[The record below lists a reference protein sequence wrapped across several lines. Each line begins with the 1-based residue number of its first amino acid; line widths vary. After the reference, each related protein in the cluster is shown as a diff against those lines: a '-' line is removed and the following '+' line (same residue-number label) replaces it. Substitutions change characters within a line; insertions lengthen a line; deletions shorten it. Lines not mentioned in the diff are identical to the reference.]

1 MSSPV
6 YLDFEPIDP
15 VTSSKSDGSLGRAV
29 APALDRTA
37 ALLIPRSLPCG
48 LFHGAKSIRNSAT
61 IPITATIAATVTGT
75 TTPGA
80 FFPCA
85 CKLTISLLL
94 ACWCVLLPEL
104 VTQVLTK
111 KGKTGHDSARVALV
125 LFNKI
130 LAVITNGRRCPAVH
144 RVSDPCT

>member
-1 MSSPV
+1 MWLLA
-6 YLDFEPIDP
+6 YLDFELIDP

-61 IPITATIAATVTGT
+61 IPITATIAATITGP

-80 FFPCA
+80 FFPRA
-85 CKLTISLLL
+85 CKITVSLLL

-104 VTQVLTK
+104 VTRVLTK
-111 KGKTGHDSARVALV
+111 KGETGHDSARIALI
-125 LFNKI
+125 LFNNI
-130 LAVITNGRRCPAVH
+130 WR
-144 RVSDPCT
+144 